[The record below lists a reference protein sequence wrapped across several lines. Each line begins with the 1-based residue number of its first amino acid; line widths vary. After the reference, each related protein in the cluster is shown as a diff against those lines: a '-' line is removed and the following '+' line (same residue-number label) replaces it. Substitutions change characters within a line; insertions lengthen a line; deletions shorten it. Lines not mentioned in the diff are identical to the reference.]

1 MKRTVAAW
9 VALFLLWTGLAW
21 ALTPPDLTGR
31 VVDLAG
37 VIEDGQKTEIIG
49 MLKAH
54 ENATTQQFAVLILPS
69 LEGEVLEEFSM
80 RTVEKWQL
88 GTAEDDNG
96 LLILVAMAERKMR
109 IEVGYGLEGTIPD
122 AMAKRV
128 IDEVMQPA
136 FREGQFGEGITL
148 ALISLIQLS
157 EGETPDFDY
166 TPSDGE
172 QLFGLVM
179 GHLFAWGF
187 AIFYVVFLFAFLRNL
202 GNLVRGRPVK
212 GFGSSLLS
220 GGGGGGGGFSGG
232 GGSFGGGGASGGW

>member
-1 MKRTVAAW
+1 
-9 VALFLLWTGLAW
+9 
-21 ALTPPDLTGR
+21 
-31 VVDLAG
+31 
-37 VIEDGQKTEIIG
+37 

-157 EGETPDFDY
+157 EGETPDFDLY
-166 TPSDGE
+166 PVGRGAAFWIGHGASFRLGIRHF
-172 QLFGLVM
+172 LCGLP
-179 GHLFAWGF
+179 L
-187 AIFYVVFLFAFLRNL
+187 AFLRNL